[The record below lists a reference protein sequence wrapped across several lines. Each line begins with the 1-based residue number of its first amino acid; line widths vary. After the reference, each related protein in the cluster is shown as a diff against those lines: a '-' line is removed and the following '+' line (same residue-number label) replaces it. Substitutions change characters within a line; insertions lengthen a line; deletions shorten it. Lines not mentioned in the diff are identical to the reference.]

1 MGEMSEMY
9 PSNNYEYNEYNNN
22 IHYNNGV
29 QQHAYEPLIGM
40 IMVLFSSF
48 ILTYFCSST
57 HNNNENLNQN
67 LIENN
72 LPIFII
78 TTDTNEICSICLDEF
93 VINDEINKLECE
105 HKFHKECLDDWFTNN
120 NCPLCRKLIV

>member
-9 PSNNYEYNEYNNN
+9 PNNNYEYNEYNSN

-57 HNNNENLNQN
+57 HNNNEKN
-67 LIENN
+67 IEIKYIPRN
-72 LPIFII
+72 IY
-78 TTDTNEICSICLDEF
+78 DEL
-93 VINDEINKLECE
+93 VINSVI
-105 HKFHKECLDDWFTNN
+105 
-120 NCPLCRKLIV
+120 